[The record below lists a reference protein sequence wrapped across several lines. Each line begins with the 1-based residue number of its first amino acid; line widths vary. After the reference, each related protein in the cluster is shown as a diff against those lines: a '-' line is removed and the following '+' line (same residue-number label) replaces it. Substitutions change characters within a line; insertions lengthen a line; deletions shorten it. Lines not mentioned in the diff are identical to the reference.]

1 MQKTVASQNVKHPK
15 PTTLQRKISRL
26 IWMNPDLRKNLF
38 PPALKTA

>member
-1 MQKTVASQNVKHPK
+1 MQKMIASQNAKRPK
-15 PTTLQRKISRL
+15 PITLQRKVSRL